1 MMEENDLI
9 RIRWH
14 VDRTVDPA
22 MYMLVCQHPDYSD
35 LQVSVSSAEVS
46 ERVAKARLMQEMYD
60 LGAARGISPKFLRF
74 KINGIEE

>member
-1 MMEENDLI
+1 MMEEKDLI

>member
-1 MMEENDLI
+1 MTEEKDLI

-14 VDRTVDPA
+14 VDRSREPA
-22 MYMLVCQHPDYSD
+22 MYMLICLHPDYPD
-35 LQVSVSSAEVS
+35 LQVSVSAEEVT

-60 LGAARGISPKFLRF
+60 LGAKKGIDPKRLRF

>member
-1 MMEENDLI
+1 MMDEKDLI

-22 MYMLVCQHPDYSD
+22 LFMLVCQHPDHPD

-46 ERVAKARLMQEMYD
+46 ERVAKARLMQEMYE
-60 LGAARGISPKFLRF
+60 LGAAKGINPKFLRF

>member
-1 MMEENDLI
+1 MIEEKDLI

-22 MYMLVCQHPDYSD
+22 EYQLICLPPDYPD
-35 LQVSVSSAEVS
+35 LKVGVSSGEVT
-46 ERVAKARLMQEMYD
+46 ERVAKARLMQEMYE
-60 LGAARGISPKFLRF
+60 LGAQKGISPKRLRF

>member
-1 MMEENDLI
+1 MDEKDLI

-22 MYMLVCQHPDYSD
+22 LFMLVCQHPDHPD

-46 ERVAKARLMQEMYD
+46 ERVAKARLMQEMYE
-60 LGAARGISPKFLRF
+60 LGAAKGINPKFLRF

>member
-1 MMEENDLI
+1 MTEEKDLI

-14 VDRTVDPA
+14 VDRTKDPA
-22 MYMLVCQHPDYSD
+22 VYMLVTDQPEYQD

-46 ERVAKARLMQEMYD
+46 ERVAKAKLMQEMYA
-60 LGAARGISPKFLRF
+60 LGAEKGSASKRLRF